1 MRHRAVGEV
10 AGEVVADVA
19 EGGLVEGDVDL
30 GALTAPVA
38 LEQRG
43 EHAERR
49 PGAGALV
56 DQGRADACA
65 GAAGLAG
72 HRDQPACRLHQRVVA
87 GLVAE
92 RPDVAVRAHGAV
104 DEPWVALP
112 EGARA
117 ETELLGEPRPE
128 ALEEDVGAVDEPEQR
143 LAAARLAER
152 ERKRA
157 LPCIGGE
164 EHRALAVPEGRP
176 PGPAVVA
183 GVGTLH
189 LDDVGAQRGQDLGAV
204 GAGDRGGD
212 VEHLDACEWCR
223 SHHAHHCR
231 SGLCEDAVVFHQ
243 MIEWVSGS
251 NWSYAAIFAVAVI
264 DAFFPVVPS
273 ESMVI
278 VAGTLAGAGELNLF
292 LVVLAAWGG
301 AVLGDNISYGIGK
314 WAGEH
319 TVRRLF
325 RHEKA
330 HKGFDW
336 AELQL
341 EERGSYIILIARFI
355 PFGRTAVTF
364 TAGYTKGLP
373 WHRFFRYDLV
383 AGGVWATYATMLGY
397 LGGKQFE
404 EQPWKGVLLGL
415 GIAFTVAFVIE
426 WVRKRRAKSPMPE

>member
-1 MRHRAVGEV
+1 M
-10 AGEVVADVA
+10 
-19 EGGLVEGDVDL
+19 
-30 GALTAPVA
+30 
-38 LEQRG
+38 
-43 EHAERR
+43 
-49 PGAGALV
+49 
-56 DQGRADACA
+56 
-65 GAAGLAG
+65 
-72 HRDQPACRLHQRVVA
+72 
-87 GLVAE
+87 
-92 RPDVAVRAHGAV
+92 
-104 DEPWVALP
+104 
-112 EGARA
+112 
-117 ETELLGEPRPE
+117 
-128 ALEEDVGAVDEPEQR
+128 
-143 LAAARLAER
+143 
-152 ERKRA
+152 
-157 LPCIGGE
+157 
-164 EHRALAVPEGRP
+164 
-176 PGPAVVA
+176 
-183 GVGTLH
+183 
-189 LDDVGAQRGQDLGAV
+189 
-204 GAGDRGGD
+204 
-212 VEHLDACEWCR
+212 
-223 SHHAHHCR
+223 
-231 SGLCEDAVVFHQ
+231 VFHQ

-251 NWSYAAIFAVAVI
+251 NWSYAAVFAVAVI

-278 VAGTLAGAGELNLF
+278 VAGTLAGAGDLNLF
-292 LVVLAAWGG
+292 LVILAAWGG

-426 WVRKRRAKSPMPE
+426 WVRKRRAKKAAAAS